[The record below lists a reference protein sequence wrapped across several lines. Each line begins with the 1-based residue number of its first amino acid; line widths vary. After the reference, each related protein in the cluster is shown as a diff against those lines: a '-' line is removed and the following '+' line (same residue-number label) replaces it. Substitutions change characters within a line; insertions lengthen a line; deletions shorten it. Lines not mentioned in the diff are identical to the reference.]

1 MIGYIIAFG
10 IGVIIGIGIL
20 VFNTLRYSRFMT
32 LKHRNGKH
40 ACNACGNFFAS
51 CLEEVKNFKY
61 CPECG
66 KELTYHTEVLKEMEE
81 QVKSKEIQEEKIF
94 EEFEEDSN
102 ENDV

>member
-10 IGVIIGIGIL
+10 IGVIIGIGIF
-20 VFNTLRYSRFMT
+20 VFWCSSYVRSMT

-40 ACNACGNFFAS
+40 ACNACGNFFAE
-51 CLEEVKNFKY
+51 CLYEVKNFKY

-81 QVKSKEIQEEKIF
+81 QAKSKDIEDREIF
-94 EEFEEDSN
+94 EEFEEENN
-102 ENDV
+102 ENV